1 MDGQRQIQE
10 LNALLLKQKKKI
22 NSDNNGLKDS
32 VKERES
38 EIDVLKEM
46 IRGIKLQVKSKDTDI
61 QRLTIKIK
69 RLEKTNEIRESM
81 INSIAVNVKKG
92 KQIDPDMLQSHA
104 GAMFKPESHHG
115 SGKKGDRY
123 ARDKEMAETQ

>member
-1 MDGQRQIQE
+1 MEIRVKDKSEQVKSLSNEIKRKEETIMDGQRQIQE

-22 NSDNNGLKDS
+22 NSDSNGLKDT

-61 QRLTIKIK
+61 
-69 RLEKTNEIRESM
+69 
-81 INSIAVNVKKG
+81 
-92 KQIDPDMLQSHA
+92 
-104 GAMFKPESHHG
+104 
-115 SGKKGDRY
+115 
-123 ARDKEMAETQ
+123 